1 MRLRIPLPFSALL
14 LLSLSL
20 QEATAHAIVIR
31 SSPAADAVM
40 PAGNVPIHLQFNS
53 RIDHDRSKVM
63 LVGPGGTQQRLTA
76 AADSAPDALDAEA
89 QALSPGAW
97 RLRWQV
103 LSVDGHITRGDIPFT
118 VR

>member
-1 MRLRIPLPFSALL
+1 MRLRIPLPFTALL
-14 LLSLSL
+14 LLLSV
-20 QEATAHAIVIR
+20 QEAAAHAIVIK

-53 RIDHDRSKVM
+53 RIDPDRSKVT
-63 LVGPGGTQQRLTA
+63 LVGPKGAQQRLTT
-76 AADSAPDALDAEA
+76 AADSAADALDAEA
-89 QALSPGAW
+89 KDLSPGAW

>member
-1 MRLRIPLPFSALL
+1 MRLKIPLPFSALL
-14 LLSLSL
+14 LLLLSL
-20 QEATAHAIVIR
+20 QGATAHAIVIK

-53 RIDHDRSKVM
+53 RIDHDRSKVT
-63 LVGPGGTQQRLTA
+63 LVGPSGIPQRLSP
-76 AADSAPDALDAEA
+76 AADSPPDALDAEA
-89 QALSPGAW
+89 RGLSPGAW

>member
-14 LLSLSL
+14 LLLSL
-20 QEATAHAIVIR
+20 QEATAHAIVIK

-40 PAGNVPIHLQFNS
+40 PAGTVPIHLQFNS
-53 RIDHDRSKVM
+53 RIDHDRSKVT
-63 LVGPGGTQQRLTA
+63 LVGPSGTEQRVTPA
-76 AADSAPDALDAEA
+76 SGSAPDALDAEA
-89 QALSPGAW
+89 KDLSAGAW

>member
-1 MRLRIPLPFSALL
+1 MRHRIPLPFSALILL
-14 LLSLSL
+14 LLSF
-20 QEATAHAIVIR
+20 QEATAHAIVIK

-63 LVGPGGTQQRLTA
+63 LVGPSGIQQRLTP
-76 AADSAPDALDAEA
+76 AADSAADVLDAKAEG
-89 QALSPGAW
+89 LSPGVW

>member
-1 MRLRIPLPFSALL
+1 MRLKIPLPFSTLLLL
-14 LLSLSL
+14 LLSL
-20 QEATAHAIVIR
+20 QGATAHAIVIK

-53 RIDHDRSKVM
+53 RIDHDRSKVT
-63 LVGPGGTQQRLTA
+63 LVGPSGTPQRLSP
-76 AADSAPDALDAEA
+76 AADSPPDALDAEA
-89 QALSPGAW
+89 RGLSPGAW

-103 LSVDGHITRGDIPFT
+103 LSVDGHITRGDILFT

>member
-1 MRLRIPLPFSALL
+1 MRPRIQLPFSALL
-14 LLSLSL
+14 LLLLSL
-20 QEATAHAIVIR
+20 QEATAHAIVIK

-40 PAGNVPIHLQFNS
+40 PAANVPIHLQFNS
-53 RIDHDRSKVM
+53 RIDHDRSKVT
-63 LVGPGGTQQRLTA
+63 LIGAGGTEQRLTPA
-76 AADSAPDALDAEA
+76 TDSPPDALDAEA
-89 QALSPGAW
+89 KGLSPGAW